1 MRVPKCQPFSITW
14 EHRIRTSSFVFRRFA
29 RVIHGKMEFWTSIFV
44 FGFST
49 TTKTKS
55 ELLFAFRNW
64 NFHIGFFFLQH
75 WKRNWNFPWLRTTE
89 LQLLFPMRVHS
100 CTLVPTV
107 FLRHEKTAFKF
118 NGIQTY
124 FFRFPSTLKT
134 KLELLLSFFVNPL
147 ICTTELQLSFPFFI
161 ICFHMALKNEICTS
175 SFVSCFCVL
184 LW

>member
-1 MRVPKCQPFSITW
+1 MGTQNSNFQFRFSAVCPRHTW
-14 EHRIRTSSFVFRRFA
+14 ENGILNLYFRFWFFYYNENEIGTFVC
-29 RVIHGKMEFWTSIFV
+29 VSKL
-44 FGFST
+44 
-49 TTKTKS
+49 
-55 ELLFAFRNW
+55 ELPYW
-64 NFHIGFFFLQH
+64 FFFPTTL
-75 WKRNWNFPWLRTTE
+75 KRNWNFPWLRTTE

-161 ICFHMALKNEICTS
+161 ICFHVALKNEICTS